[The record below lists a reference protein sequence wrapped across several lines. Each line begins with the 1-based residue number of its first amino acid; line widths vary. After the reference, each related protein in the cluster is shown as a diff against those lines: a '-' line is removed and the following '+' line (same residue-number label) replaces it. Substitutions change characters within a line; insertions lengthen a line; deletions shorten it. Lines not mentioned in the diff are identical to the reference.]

1 MNNIFKNIKKYLFKS
16 DSYLKKEIEI
26 KTKQIATLEKKLYD
40 LSEKYNNLKV
50 NFEKDKKYYEN
61 TLDEWQIICSNTLIQ
76 LEEKN
81 EIIKKLKNQKSKF
94 FSNIKNFLN

>member
-1 MNNIFKNIKKYLFKS
+1 MNNMYLNIKKYLFKS

-26 KTKQIATLEKKLYD
+26 KTKQIATLEKNLYN

-50 NFEKDKKYYEN
+50 NFEKDKEYYEN

-76 LEEKN
+76 LEQKN
-81 EIIKKLKNQKSKF
+81 EIIKKLKQKELNI
-94 FSNIKNFLN
+94 FSSIKNLFT